1 MAETSQHKSN
11 LNTFLTAIGY
21 PERVPDGAVSFSLR
35 VDGMEILAERETDGR
50 IVLSYVLSDDA
61 ALLPTLAEYATG
73 RMMREEATLSFDS
86 RGAFLWQAASA
97 SADAHDWLRL
107 FETFANSC
115 DWWRERVVERR
126 GDGISTETPFSEM
139 MIRP

>member
-1 MAETSQHKSN
+1 MTENMATNAIARLAE
-11 LNTFLTAIGY
+11 AIGY

-50 IVLSYVLSDDA
+50 IVLSYALSDDA
-61 ALLPTLAEYATG
+61 ALLPTLAEYAAG
-73 RMMREEATLSFDS
+73 RMMREKATLSCDV
-86 RGAFLWQAASA
+86 RGAFIWQDAPEH
-97 SADAHDWLRL
+97 ADAHDWLRL

-115 DWWRERVVERR
+115 DWWRARVEALQGNEEMV
-126 GDGISTETPFSEM
+126 SSMPETM